1 MQSWDVLVDGEP
13 LRRDGGQVTLA
24 AHTQKSAKHQAK
36 KRYGDT
42 ARAVPLGTASDV
54 AKRDRE
60 ASAAAAQLAAT
71 QATAA
76 EAARLEREAKPL
88 KREHRETARVRAPTK
103 KGFRGHP
110 SGISGGR
117 EHGQWAA

>member
-1 MQSWDVLVDGEP
+1 
-13 LRRDGGQVTLA
+13 VTLA

-42 ARAVPLGTASDV
+42 ARAVPLGTAGDV

-71 QATAA
+71 QAAAA
-76 EAARLEREAKPL
+76 ETARVEREAKRL
-88 KREHRETARVRAPTK
+88 EREHRETARIHAPSK
-103 KGFRGHP
+103 NGFHGARSSIHGNRERGK
-110 SGISGGR
+110 
-117 EHGQWAA
+117 WAA